1 MGRTACGVRGIKLAE
16 GQRVISLIIVDRGD
30 ILMATE
36 RGYGKRTAIDQFPI
50 RGRAGMGVIS
60 IKTSERNGPQGG
72 AVLVQEEDEI
82 MLITDGGTLVRT
94 RVADVSLLSRHT
106 QGVTLI
112 RLSAAEKLAGLER
125 IAPEED
131 DPEGVPEDDHE

>member
-1 MGRTACGVRGIKLAE
+1 MRGIKLAE
-16 GQRVISLIIVDRGD
+16 GQRVISLIIVDQGD

-60 IKTSERNGPQGG
+60 IKTSGRNGPQVG
-72 AVLVQEEDEI
+72 AALVQEEDEI

-94 RVADVSLLSRHT
+94 RVADVSLLSRDT

-112 RLSAAEKLAGLER
+112 RLSTAEKLVGLER

-131 DPEGVPEDDHE
+131 DPEEIPEDDQE